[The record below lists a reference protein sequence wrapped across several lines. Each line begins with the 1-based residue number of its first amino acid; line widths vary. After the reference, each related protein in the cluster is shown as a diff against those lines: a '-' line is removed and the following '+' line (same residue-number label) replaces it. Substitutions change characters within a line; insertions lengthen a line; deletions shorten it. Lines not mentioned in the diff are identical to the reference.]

1 MTGVGARD
9 TTPTC
14 MANPM
19 YMKSRIHHRKPL
31 RLIQH
36 CLWLH
41 LAIPLPAIAT
51 IEVNVTRVG
60 FPTTAD
66 DVFRGGAWT
75 PIIVD
80 LALNNETSFDGSLR
94 VGQRDRDG
102 DECYDRVNVHLRAE
116 TGGNQRYYLYVL
128 ADRWDN
134 KAQFVVELFDEEGN
148 AVLVPS
154 QQALTYQVEPAQ
166 QPIRITDDDVVV
178 LSISNAAI
186 GRVQELTQPRQG
198 MVASR
203 QLHVGHMSPFDLP
216 ELWIGLEMVDYIVW
230 DDARPEEL
238 TQRQVAALV
247 EWVQQGGTLLL
258 AASRSAGAI
267 RLSEPLYS
275 ILPAE
280 LGPVKPVVN
289 LPDIRRALLSST
301 EDSDDRLSED
311 NGWWELP
318 FASAVATVDCT
329 LRVGAVRVARD
340 PQDPNGQSN
349 ILTRRDVGRGQVLFS
364 GVTLRDLFSGGGDAV
379 RFFHELFDLGPNNN
393 TERVIPE
400 TEDLSPFVESAVSFA
415 KSGSVFLGLAII
427 FSAGYVLLATLGS
440 WTALGVRGWRHHS
453 WTAFGL
459 VGIAASLL
467 SVVAVNG
474 IRGLGVT
481 MHQISIVDLSA
492 GEAKGFATALFGI
505 KTGTDRRMNFWLP
518 ADPIG
523 ATDPT
528 STNCFLRPLPAPRRF
543 SGGLRGYSD
552 PGAYALV
559 PAAAVINDVRI
570 RATLKQLEGRWT
582 GALGGTV
589 TGALTTKGIE
599 LLDGSYVINNLGVDL
614 KDCYLLHTAM
624 DLKSENGFR
633 SRDIYAYPLGDL
645 PANGAKVDLLDRCY
659 PIGVNES
666 IAAHIKASSLADAQQ
681 RWGAELTGFLRG
693 FRYSVEQGREVKLG
707 QEKNALLLA
716 TTVGEYDPANDAGM
730 AQALLGARTW
740 SRSRLRQLDLRKHL
754 RRDTAVLIGFADDP
768 GPVRLFRSSKG
779 STFSPLEPEPAHS
792 WTMYR
797 IRLPVTVLDTPG
809 ELEDK
814 DDPAR

>member
-1 MTGVGARD
+1 M
-9 TTPTC
+9 
-14 MANPM
+14 
-19 YMKSRIHHRKPL
+19 
-31 RLIQH
+31 
-36 CLWLH
+36 
-41 LAIPLPAIAT
+41 
-51 IEVNVTRVG
+51 
-60 FPTTAD
+60 
-66 DVFRGGAWT
+66 
-75 PIIVD
+75 
-80 LALNNETSFDGSLR
+80 
-94 VGQRDRDG
+94 
-102 DECYDRVNVHLRAE
+102 
-116 TGGNQRYYLYVL
+116 
-128 ADRWDN
+128 
-134 KAQFVVELFDEEGN
+134 
-148 AVLVPS
+148 LVPS
-154 QQALTYQVEPAQ
+154 QQALTYQVEPSQ
-166 QPIRITDDDVVV
+166 QPLRITDDDIVV

-198 MVASR
+198 IVASR

-247 EWVQQGGTLLL
+247 AWVRQGGTLLL

-267 RLSEPLYS
+267 RLSEPLYA
-275 ILPAE
+275 ILPVE
-280 LGPVKPVVN
+280 LGPVKPIDN
-289 LPDIRRALLSST
+289 LPDIRRALLSSI
-301 EDSDDRLSED
+301 EDGDERWSED

-318 FASAVATVDCT
+318 FASAVAAVDCT
-329 LRVGAVRVARD
+329 LRVGATHVS
-340 PQDPNGQSN
+340 QDPDVQSN

-364 GVTLRDLFSGGGDAV
+364 GITLRDLFSGGGDAV
-379 RFFHELFDLGPNNN
+379 QFFRKLFDLGSTNN
-393 TERVIPE
+393 TERAIPE

-427 FSAGYVLLATLGS
+427 FSAGYVILATLGS

-459 VGIAASLL
+459 VGVAASLL
-467 SVVAVNG
+467 SVVAVNA
-474 IRGLGVT
+474 IRGLGET
-481 MHQISIVDLSA
+481 LHQISIVDLSA

-505 KTGTDRRMNFWLP
+505 KTGTDRRMDFWLP
-518 ADPIG
+518 ADPLG

-528 STNCFLRPLPAPRRF
+528 STNCFLRPMPAPRRF
-543 SGGLRGYSD
+543 GGGVRGYSD
-552 PGAYALV
+552 PGEYGLV

-589 TGALTTKGIE
+589 TGELSAKGIE

-624 DLKSENGFR
+624 DLKSDNRFR
-633 SRDIYAYPLGDL
+633 SRDIYAYPIGDL
-645 PANGAKVDLLDRCY
+645 PANGAKIDLLDRCY
-659 PIGVNES
+659 PIDINES
-666 IAAHIKASSLADAQQ
+666 IAAHITASSLADAQQ

-693 FRYSVEQGREVKLG
+693 FRYTTEQGREVKLG

-754 RRDTAVLIGFADDP
+754 RRDTAVLIGFTDDP
-768 GPVRLFRSSKG
+768 GPVRLFRSSNG
-779 STFSPLEPEPAHS
+779 GTFSPLEPEPAHS

-809 ELEDK
+809 EPED
-814 DDPAR
+814 DDSPVR